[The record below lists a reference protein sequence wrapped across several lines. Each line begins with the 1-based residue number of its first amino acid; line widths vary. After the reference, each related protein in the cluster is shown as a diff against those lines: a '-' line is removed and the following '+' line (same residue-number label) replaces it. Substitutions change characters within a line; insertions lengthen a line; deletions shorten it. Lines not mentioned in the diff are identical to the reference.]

1 MTKIGERIGAIQK
14 ADQTAVWFFGYGV
27 YAGDE
32 VPPSGFL
39 HDLDRPNPKLQL
51 DNGDVVW
58 GYESW
63 WGPEDQ
69 IKEVIGDRQVIIVE
83 PER

>member
-14 ADQTAVWFFGYGV
+14 ADQDTVWFFGYGV

-32 VPPSGFL
+32 VPPTGFL
-39 HDLDRPNPKLQL
+39 HDIGRANPKLKL
-51 DNGDVVW
+51 DNGNVVW

-63 WGPEDQ
+63 WAPEDQ
-69 IKEVIGDRQVIIVE
+69 VKEMIGDRKIVE